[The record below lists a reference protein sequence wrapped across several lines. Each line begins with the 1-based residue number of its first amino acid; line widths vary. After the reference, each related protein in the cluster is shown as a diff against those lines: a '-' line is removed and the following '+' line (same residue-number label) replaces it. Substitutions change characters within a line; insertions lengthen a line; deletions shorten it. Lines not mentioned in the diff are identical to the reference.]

1 MDDENKLPQKAL
13 QHLFSRVETDGVAA
27 VKVRDG
33 EIFLFS
39 RKKIMD
45 LIETMDKNGE
55 NRCMVFVQTGPVVGE
70 TPEN

>member
-1 MDDENKLPQKAL
+1 MSDDLNLTNKAL

-27 VKVRDG
+27 VKVKDG

-39 RKKIMD
+39 RTKVEE
-45 LIETMDKNGE
+45 LLAGMDKSGE
-55 NRCMVFVQTGPVVGE
+55 SRCLVFVQSGPEVGS

>member
-1 MDDENKLPQKAL
+1 MGDESKLPEKAL

-39 RKKIMD
+39 KKKVQA
-45 LIETMDKNGE
+45 LLETMEKNGE
-55 NRCMVFVQTGPVVGE
+55 ERCMVFVQTGPIVGE
-70 TPEN
+70 VPEN